1 MNVSASLNDFSYE
14 LFSNIIQTNP
24 TSDVFVSPASLFT
37 CLAMIMVGAR
47 NHTFDQLLTGLKLKN
62 FVESQ
67 SLETC
72 ELRVKLGKLVEE
84 LNANPNVRLS
94 NMILVNEGLTSRDPN
109 VFESYK
115 TRVKNTYAADVKDV
129 KFATE
134 GEGIKSTVN
143 EWAKEATNGLIDP
156 FMTEA
161 PNAQTLMMLLN
172 ALYFKGTWKYS
183 FNENQT
189 REQPFYSM
197 DGQNNTVK
205 LMRVD
210 EKFPYAEINMAG
222 RSVHTVKVPYNHNTS
237 MILLIPT
244 EIDGLASI
252 QSHANF
258 KEELAKAVASLRTTD
273 LKVHLRLPRFEMQ
286 TEYDLNPLLE
296 KMGLGGLFGSGAD
309 FSGIVE
315 GMSVSNA
322 KQKAAVKV
330 NEEGTEAA
338 AVTSVIVKLSL
349 PLVQEDVWVD
359 ADRPF
364 LFAIQDDMSK
374 AILFLGA
381 KYNP

>member
-14 LFSNIIQTNP
+14 LFSNIIQTNA

-67 SLETC
+67 SLETA
-72 ELRVKLGKLVEE
+72 ELHVKLGKLIEE

-94 NMILVNEGLTSRDPN
+94 NMILANEGLTSRDPS

-115 TRVKNTYAADVKDV
+115 TKVKNAYAADVRDV

-143 EWAKEATNGLIDP
+143 NWAKEVTNGLIDP

-161 PNAQTLMMLLN
+161 PNAQTLMILLN
-172 ALYFKGTWKYS
+172 ALYFKEKWKYS
-183 FNENQT
+183 FNESHT
-189 REQPFYSM
+189 EDRPFFGM
-197 DGQNNTVK
+197 DGQTKNVK
-205 LMRVD
+205 MMRVD
-210 EKFPYAEINMAG
+210 EKFPYARINMAG
-222 RSVHTVKVPYNHNTS
+222 KSVHTVKVPYIHNTS
-237 MILLIPT
+237 MLLLIPT
-244 EIDGLASI
+244 ESDGLASI

-273 LKVHLRLPRFEMQ
+273 LRVHLSLPRFEMQ

-296 KMGLGGLFGSGAD
+296 KMGLGELFGSGAD

-315 GMSVSNA
+315 GMSVSNV
-322 KQKAAVKV
+322 KQKAALKV

-338 AVTSVIVKLSL
+338 AVTSAIIKLSL
-349 PLVQEDVWVD
+349 PLIPEDVWVI
-359 ADRPF
+359 ADCPF
-364 LFAIQDDMSK
+364 LFAIQDDKSK
-374 AILFLGA
+374 TILFLGA